1 MLLETGRLP
10 SGLAVR
16 PGVPWNDYSLQQF
29 LLNVKAEKPPSDL
42 KGKMSNLALKISKNN
57 INGQK
62 LNYRQSKCSDLEGLR
77 PLFSQKSRRNFR
89 LLVLKKM

>member
-1 MLLETGRLP
+1 MLRETGRLP

-42 KGKMSNLALKISKNN
+42 KEKNVKFGI
-57 INGQK
+57 INKQK
-62 LNYRQSKCSDLEGLR
+62 
-77 PLFSQKSRRNFR
+77 PH
-89 LLVLKKM
+89 